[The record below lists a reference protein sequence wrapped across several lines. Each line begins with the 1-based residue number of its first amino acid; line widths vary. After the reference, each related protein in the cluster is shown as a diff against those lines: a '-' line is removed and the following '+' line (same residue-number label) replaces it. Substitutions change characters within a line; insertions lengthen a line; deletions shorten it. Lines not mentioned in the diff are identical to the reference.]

1 MVGDHVADGG
11 AADAGL
17 RTLLLPMTPTGSE
30 HGLDAVLRFL
40 DALAASNPT

>member
-17 RTLLLPMTPTGSE
+17 RTLLLPMTPAGSE